1 MKEKEFTGV
10 RLPGFTAESSLYF
23 SDTFYKTKI
32 ISVLEKIA
40 PQAFFCRRG
49 SCFDCRD
56 HTANDYEDDNTPLG
70 PPSGG
75 LWERCCNSTQDG
87 FNWRRCSKC
96 RPGCGPCDATPRSPR
111 GYQLYTSDNCKTTY
125 LKCCFPECYCQGTTR
140 VCVDNESG
148 GLCGIHC
155 VEHSVPLHPY
165 CIHHFP

>member
-96 RPGCGPCDATPRSPR
+96 RPGCSACSAPTSGGQ
-111 GYQLYTSDNCKTTY
+111 GYKTCQYDDCRTIQF
-125 LKCCFPECYCQGTTR
+125 KCCIEGCFCDRGTR
-140 VCVDNESG
+140 ICVNNNCAVTKVIHNDP
-148 GLCGIHC
+148 LCR
-155 VEHSVPLHPY
+155 
-165 CIHHFP
+165 